1 MVKLD
6 KIYTR
11 GGDQGETSLGD
22 GRRVAKSSARIAA
35 LGEVDEANAALGL
48 ARLEADAAL
57 DTVLAHIQNDLF
69 DLGAD
74 LCTPI
79 AADEPSALRIV
90 QPQIDWLEARIDA
103 LTAGMA
109 PLSSFI
115 LPAGSPAA
123 ARLHFARTVARRAER
138 AVVRLLEEPEEA
150 VNRLVRAYLNRLS
163 DLLFVLARA
172 ANGMGGADVLWL
184 PAGGRHG

>member
-11 GGDQGETSLGD
+11 GGDHGETSLGD
-22 GRRVAKSSARIAA
+22 GRRVPKSSARIVAM
-35 LGEVDEANAALGL
+35 GDVDELNAAIGL
-48 ARLEADAAL
+48 VRLEVEGTTDAIL
-57 DTVLAHIQNDLF
+57 ERVQNDLF

-79 AADEPSALRIV
+79 TEDAKPALRIV
-90 QPQIDWLEARIDA
+90 QGQINWLEARIDA
-103 LTAGMA
+103 VTAELA
-109 PLSSFI
+109 PLTSFI

-123 ARLHFARTVARRAER
+123 ARLHFSRTVARRAER
-138 AVVRLLEEPEEA
+138 AVVHLLEEPEEA
-150 VNRLVRAYLNRLS
+150 VNRLVLLYLNRLS

-172 ANGMGGADVLWL
+172 ANGMGGADVLWV
-184 PAGGRHG
+184 PAGGRDG